1 MLVFEWD
8 DAKRTTNTAHHKV
21 DFEDI
26 EKAAWDSARYLPDL
40 RRNYQEGRILAYL
53 LIGDRLHAMI
63 FTIRK
68 SGIRII
74 SLRRANNREIDRY
87 VEELNRS

>member
-8 DAKRTTNTAHHKV
+8 DAKREANYAHHKV
-21 DFEDI
+21 RFETV
-26 EKAAWDSARYLPDL
+26 ENANWDSARYFPDQ
-40 RRNYQEGRILAYL
+40 RRNYQEGRILAYF
-53 LIGDRLHAMI
+53 LIEDRLHAMV

-68 SGIRII
+68 SGVRII